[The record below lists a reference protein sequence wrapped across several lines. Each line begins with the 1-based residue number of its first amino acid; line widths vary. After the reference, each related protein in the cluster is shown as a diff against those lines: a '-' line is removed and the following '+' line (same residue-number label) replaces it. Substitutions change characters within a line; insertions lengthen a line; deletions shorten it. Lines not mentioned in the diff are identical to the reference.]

1 MIKNRASFWV
11 LVVLLLFTLNM
22 FCANYSKEKDMSKYY
37 KRYRGNA
44 PEFPSG
50 LEWLNTKEP
59 LKMQELRGKFVLL
72 DFWTYCCINCIHI
85 IPDLKKLEEKYDEEL
100 VVIGVHSAK
109 FSTEKDSDNIRSA
122 ILRYEI
128 EHPVVN
134 DKDFQIWR
142 NYSARAWPTV
152 VLVDPI
158 GDIIGYKTGERIYD
172 VIDRTISEEMN
183 NYADVLDRTPI
194 EFELEKEKSANA
206 VLRFPGKILA
216 HEDSKRLFI
225 ADSNNNRIIVT
236 DFDGA
241 ILDVIGAGSSGQT
254 DGVFEEAEFF
264 HPQGIALDG
273 ENLYIADTENHLIR
287 KADLTTRNVET
298 IAGLGYQSYNDPSG
312 DARNAG
318 LNSPWDL
325 TIHDN
330 MLYIAMAGQHQLWAI
345 DLATN
350 NIRLHAG
357 TGGENIVDKTLKRA
371 LLAQPSGITNDGE
384 KLYFADSEVSA
395 IRAADIDPDGD
406 VNTIIGQGLFE
417 FGDIDGDRLK
427 ARLQHPLGITLVDG
441 MLYIADTYNN
451 KIKRVNPNKQ
461 ISQTYAG
468 SGDEGMEDGKRQNAT
483 FDEPGGI
490 SYANE
495 KLYVADTNNHLIRII
510 DMNTDTV
517 STLELT
523 NLEKLVRAETLD
535 LADFRGDKI
544 KSESI
549 APTANQLKF
558 KFELP
563 KNYKLNDLAP
573 SQIRLFSKD
582 GKLIKSQPIKNL
594 EQTLE
599 IKETLSD
606 KIYADISLYYCQKG
620 NEGLCLIK
628 NLLYEIPIDED
639 GTTDVELGYRV
650 RRLD

>member
-11 LVVLLLFTLNM
+11 LVVLLLFTVNM
-22 FCANYSKEKDMSKYY
+22 FCSNYSKEKSMSNYY
-37 KRYRGNA
+37 NRYRGNA
-44 PEFPSG
+44 PEFPDG

-59 LKMQELRGKFVLL
+59 LKMKELRGKFVLL

-152 VLVDPI
+152 VLVDPN
-158 GDIIGYKTGERIYD
+158 GDIIGYKTGEQIYD
-172 VIDRTISEEMN
+172 VIDRTISQEMK

-194 EFELEKEKSANA
+194 KFELEKETSANT

-216 HEDSKRLFI
+216 HEDSQRLFI
-225 ADSNNNRIIVT
+225 ANSNNNRIIIT

-241 ILDVIGAGSSGQT
+241 ILDVIGSGNGGQS
-254 DGVFEEAEFF
+254 DGNFEEAEFF
-264 HPQGIALDG
+264 HPQGMAVDG
-273 ENLYIADTENHLIR
+273 EILYIADTENHLIR
-287 KADLTTRNVET
+287 KADLSTRRVET
-298 IAGLGYQSYNDPSG
+298 IAGLGYQSYNDPKG
-312 DARNAG
+312 NAREAG

-330 MLYIAMAGQHQLWAI
+330 ILYIAMAGPHQLWAI

-350 NIRLHAG
+350 EIRLHAG
-357 TGGENIVDKTLKRA
+357 TGGENIVDKKLKQA

-395 IRAADIDPDGD
+395 IRAADIDPDG
-406 VNTIIGQGLFE
+406 VVKTIIGQGLFE

-468 SGDEGMEDGKRQNAT
+468 TGDEGMEDGKRQNAT

-495 KLYVADTNNHLIRII
+495 KLYIADTNNHLIRII
-510 DMNTDTV
+510 DMTTDIV

-523 NLEKLVRAETLD
+523 NLEKLEKAETLD
-535 LADFRGDKI
+535 LANFRGDKI
-544 KSESI
+544 RSESI

-558 KFELP
+558 KFVIPET
-563 KNYKLNDLAP
+563 YKLNDLAP
-573 SQIRLFSKD
+573 SQIRLFSED
-582 GKLIKSQPIKNL
+582 GKLIESQPVKNL
-594 EQTLE
+594 EQTLG
-599 IKETLSD
+599 IKEITSD
-606 KIYADISLYYCQKG
+606 KIYADIVLYYCQKG

-628 NLLYEIPIDED
+628 NLLYEIPIEED
-639 GTTDVELGYRV
+639 GKTNIELEYQV
-650 RRLD
+650 SPMN